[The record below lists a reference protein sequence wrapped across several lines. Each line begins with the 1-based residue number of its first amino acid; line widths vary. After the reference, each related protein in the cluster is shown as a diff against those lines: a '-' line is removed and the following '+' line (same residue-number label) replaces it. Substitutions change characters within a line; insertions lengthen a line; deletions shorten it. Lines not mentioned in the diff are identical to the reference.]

1 LIWLKRVLARE
12 VKEMMK
18 LRMIVIGIIA
28 GIFLTTSVSFAVT
41 AVKNS
46 GVSPVPSSGNK
57 SGAGSASSPAKIFKT
72 TVIVTK
78 LESSTLYA
86 ANGQKYDLHG
96 AKVNNY
102 IASRKNKTDKNT
114 IAELTYV
121 NDVLKEVTIR

>member
-1 LIWLKRVLARE
+1 MVKKSFDKG

-28 GIFLTTSVSFAVT
+28 VIFLTTSASLAVT

-46 GVSPVPSSGNK
+46 SVSPAPSSGNK
-57 SGAGSASSPAKIFKT
+57 SGAGAASSPAKIFKT
-72 TVIVTK
+72 TVIATK
-78 LESSTLYA
+78 LEGSTLYA
-86 ANGQKYDLHG
+86 ANGQKYELRG

-102 IASRKNKTDKNT
+102 VADRKNKTDKNI

>member
-1 LIWLKRVLARE
+1 MVKKSFGKE

-18 LRMIVIGIIA
+18 LSMIGIGIIA
-28 GIFLTTSVSFAVT
+28 GIFLTTSASLAVT

-46 GVSPVPSSGNK
+46 NISPAPSSGNR
-57 SGAGSASSPAKIFKT
+57 SVTSSASSPAKIFKT

-86 ANGQKYDLHG
+86 VNGQKYDLRG

-102 IASRKNKTDKNT
+102 ITSRKNKADKNM